1 MTPEEIAAFV
11 ARRNEARARRDLAA
25 LAALYSED
33 CVLEGAAGTF
43 KGRAAVERAY
53 RHLTTAFPDLT
64 TENEELLI
72 FGDRVVGTATVRG
85 TDTGGFL
92 GQAPTGRPVC
102 FFVVGIYTLRDGQI
116 VHERRVYDMHG
127 LMLQL
132 APGPPAEG
140 GLGGVVEEYRR
151 TLNRARMELELKVA
165 AQIQRA
171 LLPEW
176 QRKGA
181 RFEVVATSV
190 PCRAIGGDFV
200 DYYEFPNGAFGFA
213 LGDIAGKGPPAALL
227 AAQLHGILAAVAD
240 QDETPA
246 DILSHVNRV
255 LLRRESESR
264 FATVMYGL
272 LSGDGQFTYCNAGH
286 NPPLLVG
293 RNGVQ
298 RLETG
303 GLILGAFRDVAF
315 QNATLQLDPG
325 DLLVVFS
332 DGITEALDAEGSE
345 FGEERLLSCVNSNR
359 DLEPAGILECIIDAV
374 HRFTAN
380 TAQSDDQTAL
390 VLRYSGV

>member
-1 MTPEEIAAFV
+1 
-11 ARRNEARARRDLAA
+11 
-25 LAALYSED
+25 
-33 CVLEGAAGTF
+33 
-43 KGRAAVERAY
+43 
-53 RHLTTAFPDLT
+53 
-64 TENEELLI
+64 
-72 FGDRVVGTATVRG
+72 
-85 TDTGGFL
+85 
-92 GQAPTGRPVC
+92 
-102 FFVVGIYTLRDGQI
+102 
-116 VHERRVYDMHG
+116 
-127 LMLQL
+127 
-132 APGPPAEG
+132 
-140 GLGGVVEEYRR
+140 
-151 TLNRARMELELKVA
+151 MELELKVA